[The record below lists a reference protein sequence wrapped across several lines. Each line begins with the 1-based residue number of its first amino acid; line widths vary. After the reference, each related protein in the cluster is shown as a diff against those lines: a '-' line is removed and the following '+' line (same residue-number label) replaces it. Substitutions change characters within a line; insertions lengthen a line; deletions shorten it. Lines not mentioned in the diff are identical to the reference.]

1 MSSKSDAPTREQI
14 YKGRVV
20 DLGIEQVTLPDG
32 RKFPLE
38 VVRHPG
44 GATVAAVNDSGEVCL
59 VKQLRHC
66 AGGFI
71 VELPAGK
78 LEPRELPLPTARRE
92 LEEEAGLVARNWHDL
107 GTMLS
112 TPGFCDEVIYLYL
125 ATGLTQ
131 VPTRHEEDEIIE
143 VFWMNLDEACAQAL
157 SSKITDSK
165 TVIGLL
171 RAQAALK
178 EL

>member
-1 MSSKSDAPTREQI
+1 MSESTDPKNRDQI
-14 YKGRVV
+14 FKGRVV

-44 GATVAAVNDSGEVCL
+44 GAAMAAVNDAGEVCL

-78 LEPRELPLPTARRE
+78 LEPDEQALTTAKRE
-92 LEEEAGLVARNWHDL
+92 LEEEAGLIANSWKDL

-125 ATGLTQ
+125 ATDLT
-131 VPTRHEEDEIIE
+131 VVDTNHEEDEVIE
-143 VFWMNLDEACAQAL
+143 VFWMNLDEACERAL
-157 SSKITDSK
+157 SSDITDSK
-165 TVIGLL
+165 TAVGLL

-178 EL
+178 NS